1 MWHFWGCPS
10 DFPETTVRYPQ
21 FLKLITSLNPGHALP
36 HFRSHEA
43 LEDLEM
49 TAEESVLDEDVGAA
63 GGPDIATDKEA
74 EKSDVT
80 AEEAAAEEAAAEE
93 VP

>member
-21 FLKLITSLNPGHALP
+21 FLKLITSLNPRHALS

-43 LEDLEM
+43 LEDLEI
-49 TAEESVLDEDVGAA
+49 TDKATDVAEDVGAA
-63 GGPDIATDKEA
+63 VGPDTATDKEA